1 MIVKKEQVYID
12 GRLVMKTVSVKG
24 EDSRNDSNDK
34 DFVKI
39 LTEIYDKFKE
49 AEDEESS
56 EDTEPIED
64 TEPAEDVCTDEKP
77 EDTDKEPEIRS
88 IFVTE
93 DDDRISVKAIHGA
106 ELVFFKKDRKD
117 MKVWYKLDWHKKY
130 TEMIFAREAIEDLS
144 NFLNKWLELTD
155 RD

>member
-1 MIVKKEQVYID
+1 MIVKKEQVYIN
-12 GRLVMKTVSVKG
+12 GKLVMKTVSVKG
-24 EDSRNDSNDK
+24 EDSRKDDRDDSNDK

-39 LTEIYDKFKE
+39 LTEICDKFKE

-56 EDTEPIED
+56 EDTEP
-64 TEPAEDVCTDEKP
+64 AEDVCADEKP

-144 NFLNKWLELTD
+144 KFLNKWLELTD

>member
-1 MIVKKEQVYID
+1 MIVKKEQVYIN
-12 GRLVMKTVSVKG
+12 GKLVMKTVSVKG
-24 EDSRNDSNDK
+24 EDSRNDSNK

-39 LTEIYDKFKE
+39 LTEICDKFKE
-49 AEDEESS
+49 AEDEVPS
-56 EDTEPIED
+56 ED

-130 TEMIFAREAIEDLS
+130 TEMIFAKEAIEDLS